1 MGTCDSREHMSCHVN
16 WNVSVVCQPPIDDR
30 IIYEIIDGIMRK
42 KEKNKKNMKN
52 VKFGVS
58 SIFENVLK

>member
-1 MGTCDSREHMSCHVN
+1 MSCHVN

-52 VKFGVS
+52 VKFGVDFLEKAGII
-58 SIFENVLK
+58 IFVR